1 MPKGP
6 PLRPAHG
13 NLAPSCRMPGCN
25 RPMYFDRRFNEFWEW
40 CTTQHVHEALTRG
53 MEKPCKRCAIWPR
66 KHRYRY
72 CGGDACNKGG
82 VPISY

>member
-1 MPKGP
+1 
-6 PLRPAHG
+6 
-13 NLAPSCRMPGCN
+13 
-25 RPMYFDRRFNEFWEW
+25 MYFDRRFNEFWEW
-40 CTTQHVHEALTRG
+40 CTTQHVQYVMRAISEFIPGLHFLSEALTRG